1 MAKLSNNNKGP
12 NMNNS
17 LYKFTLYFF
26 FALFISSCGMN
37 LFDRSQANDNKSE
50 DLNSNQITEQTEAKI
65 TEINKAEIIA
75 QRELD
80 NVSSVTTE
88 NLQEIALLKSKVKY
102 LEQEYKSKGEA
113 STIFNNPYALFNQ
126 QIIMDN
132 GTIYYGSVIY
142 QDEQY
147 VTIET
152 LIGKLNLER
161 NRIIR
166 VLSHHLEEDEVPA
179 FPELDFSEN
188 IVEDGDVL
196 YKSPANIVLANNINT
211 TLDETGNTVLSGQ
224 LQNIGGRRADFVKI
238 HMTLYRDWSQTLEPK
253 TFTIFASGTTHYF
266 DGDST
271 KISDSSIEPKALAD
285 FSLTIPR
292 NFGNVISWTYDI
304 DFEAY

>member
-1 MAKLSNNNKGP
+1 
-12 NMNNS
+12 MNNS
-17 LYKFTLYFF
+17 LYKFTIYFF
-26 FALFISSCGMN
+26 CTLFVSSCSLN
-37 LFDRSQANDNKSE
+37 LFDGSQPNNEQSENKE
-50 DLNSNQITEQTEAKI
+50 SNQIIEQKSSTI
-65 TEINKAEIIA
+65 TEINSSEILT

-80 NVSSVTTE
+80 NISSTATD

-102 LEQEYKSKGEA
+102 LEQEYKSKGDA
-113 STIFNNPYALFNQ
+113 TTIFNNPYALFNQ

-161 NRIIR
+161 TRIIR
-166 VLSHHLEEDEVPA
+166 VLSHHLEEESPA
-179 FPELDFSEN
+179 FPELDFEEN
-188 IVEDGDVL
+188 IVVEDGDIL

-211 TLDETGNTVLSGQ
+211 TLDEIGNTVLSGQ
-224 LQNIGGRRADFVKI
+224 LQNIGGKRADFVKI

-253 TFTIFASGTTHYF
+253 TFTIFASGSTHYF
-266 DGDST
+266 DEDST
-271 KISDSSIEPKALAD
+271 KISDSSIEPKALAN

-292 NFGNVISWTYDI
+292 NFGNVISWTYAI